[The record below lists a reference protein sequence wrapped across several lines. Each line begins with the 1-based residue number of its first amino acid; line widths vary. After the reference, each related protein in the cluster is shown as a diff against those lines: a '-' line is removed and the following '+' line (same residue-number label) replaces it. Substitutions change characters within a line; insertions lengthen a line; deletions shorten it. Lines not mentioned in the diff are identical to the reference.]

1 MTGFPDEIRAFIQSQ
16 EWTPAWSQN
25 HNWPHEFLS
34 RDHSGGILFDML
46 IRHILAHGYEANLY
60 GRLIMYINDNGM
72 VYWTIAASVEETK
85 IVNRFSRDE
94 LWEYRLEYGSLPE
107 PAHTPA
113 GEDLSS
119 HEAETIAPWEARRLG

>member
-1 MTGFPDEIRAFIQSQ
+1 MIGFPDEIRDFIQAQ

-46 IRHILAHGYEANLY
+46 VRHILSHGYEANLY

-72 VYWTIAASVEETK
+72 VYWTIAARVEETT
-85 IVNRFSRDE
+85 IVNRFSRED

-107 PAHTPA
+107 PAHRLGSQA
-113 GEDLSS
+113 SS
-119 HEAETIAPWEARRLG
+119 SNDAETILP